1 VRRIQRA
8 LWNPIVAKEYRSRMR
23 TFRSPLA
30 LTLYVLLL
38 GGLGWAVF
46 SALASEAQISGNAGS
61 GANYGQNL
69 FIFLVIFQMVLLTFI
84 VPALTAGTISGERE
98 RQTIDLLF
106 CTRVPP
112 FAILWGKLLASMS
125 FVLLLLLSAVP
136 IFSLVFL
143 FGGIELDQL
152 LIAFLV
158 TVVSALTLGMLGVLA
173 STLSRRTLPATV
185 AAYGAA
191 FLLVFGTLAWG
202 LLFPTTLPT
211 NATRPAAAPAVTFA
225 SPITGLVWIA
235 SQDGLGANYGIR
247 YPNGP
252 VFYGSAGGGG
262 VVCPAGPNSSCAVV
276 QPLVKGAPVGRGTG
290 IVITPTPGT
299 STAIPSGPFS
309 GWQYWQATIF
319 LEALLAVVALV
330 ISAYLLPPVRPFRR
344 RRVALQPAV

>member
-1 VRRIQRA
+1 MRRIQRA

-46 SALASEAQISGNAGS
+46 SGLATEAQTTGNTGS
-61 GANYGQNL
+61 AANYGQNL
-69 FIFLVIFQMVLLTFI
+69 FLFLIIFQMVLLTFI
-84 VPALTAGTISGERE
+84 VPALTAGAISGERE

-106 CTRVPP
+106 CTRIPP
-112 FAILWGKLLASMS
+112 LAILWGKLLASMS
-125 FVLLLLLSAVP
+125 FVLLLLLAAIP

-158 TVVSALTLGMLGVLA
+158 TVVSALTLGVLGILA

-211 NATRPAAAPAVTFA
+211 NATRPPAAPAVTFA
-225 SPITGLVWIA
+225 SPISGLVWIA
-235 SQDGLGANYGIR
+235 SQDGLGGNYGVR
-247 YPNGP
+247 YPNGF
-252 VFYGSAGGGG
+252 VTYGGGG
-262 VVCPAGPNSSCAVV
+262 PIVCPAGPNVSCAVA

-290 IVITPTPGT
+290 IIITPTPGT

-319 LEALLAVVALV
+319 LEVLVAAVALV
-330 ISAYLLPPVRPFRR
+330 LSAYLLPPVRPFRR